1 MEKRTVKHRRAPGRG
16 DYEAKPQTVPQEGP
30 ISHGDP
36 AIRFLGSCDDSF
48 QARCEWPLPAPSA
61 LPLARACK
69 LGLFSQFE
77 WIPPL
82 GCDSGG
88 WSQSKTRDSNLV
100 RWSCGERLQLLH
112 CRQIAAAVKPHA
124 ALRSNL
130 PAISNFSERL
140 AMRLLLL
147 GSCFRLPRRFPAR
160 KGEWKESAKQF

>member
-1 MEKRTVKHRRAPGRG
+1 MFRSHATVPVCAVFSCPLRHSMFALTRRRRVRTKEVEATKILTTEKRTVKHRRAPGRG

-30 ISHGDP
+30 ISLGDP

-61 LPLARACK
+61 LPLVRACK

-82 GCDSGG
+82 GCDSVG

-100 RWSCGERLQLLH
+100 RWSCGERLQSLH
-112 CRQIAAAVKPHA
+112 CRQIAAAVKPPC
-124 ALRSNL
+124 RS
-130 PAISNFSERL
+130 SE
-140 AMRLLLL
+140 
-147 GSCFRLPRRFPAR
+147 
-160 KGEWKESAKQF
+160 